1 MAGIYIHVPFCKC
14 FCNYCD
20 FYSITDNSET
30 ESFVQAVML
39 ETAMQARYLD
49 GETVETI
56 YLGGGTPSML
66 TAAQTGQ
73 IISAVRKNFTVSD
86 DPEITVEV
94 NPDDVS
100 EGYFAELAGTGVNR
114 VSLGVQSWND
124 KRLKYLGR
132 RHNAAQSAKALQ
144 LAFKEGIVNV
154 SADLI
159 YGVPGMTTG
168 DLRHDLE
175 ETFAFPVTHLSA
187 YHLTIEEGT
196 RFGKMK
202 KEKKLAETDEET
214 SNAMFSLLG
223 SFCRERG
230 FIHYEIS
237 NFARE
242 GYISRHNS
250 SYWKQVPYLGLGPSA
265 HSFNRTS
272 RQWNVSDVKKY
283 IRSVSA
289 GKVPFE
295 KEDLDRLTTFNE
307 YVMTSLR
314 TMWGIDL
321 GYVEAYYDKELHDYL
336 INLSGKY
343 IRYGLMHREKNT
355 LVLTDQGR
363 MISDNIIAEL
373 LMEL

>member
-1 MAGIYIHVPFCKC
+1 MAGIYIHIPFCKC

-30 ESFVQAVML
+30 ESFVQAVLL
-39 ETAMQARYLD
+39 EAAIQARYLD

-56 YLGGGTPSML
+56 YLGGGTPSL
-66 TAAQTGQ
+66 LSAGQTGQ
-73 IISAVRKNFTVSD
+73 IISAIRNNFAVSG
-86 DPEITVEV
+86 DPEITVEI
-94 NPDDVS
+94 NPDDVY
-100 EGYFAELAGTGVNR
+100 EGYFAELAGIGVNR
-114 VSLGVQSWND
+114 VSMGVQSWND

-132 RHNAAQSAKALQ
+132 RHDAGQSATALQ

-168 DLRHDLE
+168 DLKNDLE
-175 ETFAFPVTHLSA
+175 KTFTFPVTHLSA
-187 YHLTIEEGT
+187 YHLTIEDGT

-202 KEKKLAETDEET
+202 KEKKLAEPDEET

-272 RQWNVSDVKKY
+272 RQWNISDVKKY
-283 IRSVSA
+283 IRSVST
-289 GKVPFE
+289 GKIPFE

>member
-1 MAGIYIHVPFCKC
+1 MAGIYIHIPFCKC

-30 ESFVQAVML
+30 ESFVQAVLL
-39 ETAMQARYLD
+39 ETAIQARYLD

-56 YLGGGTPSML
+56 YLGGGTPSLL
-66 TAAQTGQ
+66 TARQTGQ
-73 IISAVRKNFTVSD
+73 IISAVRNNFAVSD
-86 DPEITVEV
+86 DPEITVEI
-94 NPDDVS
+94 NPDDVY
-100 EGYFAELAGTGVNR
+100 EGYFAELAGIGVNR
-114 VSLGVQSWND
+114 VSMGVQSWND

-132 RHNAAQSAKALQ
+132 RHDAGQSATALQ

-168 DLRHDLE
+168 DLKNDLE
-175 ETFAFPVTHLSA
+175 KTFTFPVTHLSA
-187 YHLTIEEGT
+187 YHLTIEDGT

-202 KEKKLAETDEET
+202 KEKKLTEPDEET

-250 SYWKQVPYLGLGPSA
+250 AYWKQVPYLGLGPSA

-272 RQWNVSDVKKY
+272 RQWNISDVKKY
-283 IRSVSA
+283 IRSVST
-289 GKVPFE
+289 GKIPFE

>member
-1 MAGIYIHVPFCKC
+1 MAGLYFHIPFCKS

-20 FYSITDNSET
+20 FYSITDNSEL

-39 ETAMQARYLD
+39 ETAMQSRYLD
-49 GETVETI
+49 GETVETV
-56 YLGGGTPSML
+56 YLGGGTPSLL
-66 TAAQTGQ
+66 TAGQTGQ
-73 IISAVRKNFTVSD
+73 IMSAVRKNFTLSD
-86 DPEITVEV
+86 DPEITIEV
-94 NPDDVS
+94 NPDDVY
-100 EGYFAELAGTGVNR
+100 EGYFNELADIGINR

-132 RHNAAQSAKALQ
+132 RHDAAQSAKALQ

-159 YGVPGMTTG
+159 YGLPGMTTE
-168 DLRHDLE
+168 DLKHDLE
-175 ETFAFPVTHLSA
+175 ETFARPVTHLSA

-202 KEKKLAETDEET
+202 KERKLVEPDEEI

-223 SFCRERG
+223 NMCREKG

-250 SYWKQVPYLGLGPSA
+250 AYWKQIPYLGLGPSA

-272 RQWNVSDVKKY
+272 RQWNISDVKKY
-283 IRSVSA
+283 IQSVKG

-295 KEDLDRLTTFNE
+295 REELDRLTTFNE

-321 GYVEAYYDKELHDYL
+321 EHVEAYYDKELHDYL
-336 INLSGKY
+336 VNLSGKY

>member
-1 MAGIYIHVPFCKC
+1 MAGIYIHIPFCKG

-20 FYSITDNSET
+20 FYSITDNSES

-49 GETVETI
+49 GETVETV
-56 YLGGGTPSML
+56 YLGGGTPSLL
-66 TAAQTGQ
+66 TAGQTGQ
-73 IISAVRKNFTVSD
+73 IISAVRKNFAFSD
-86 DPEITVEV
+86 DPEITIEV
-94 NPDDVS
+94 NPDDVY
-100 EGYFAELAGTGVNR
+100 EGYFRELAGTGVNR

-132 RHNAAQSAKALQ
+132 RHTAGQSANALQ
-144 LAFKEGIVNV
+144 LASKEGIVNV
-154 SADLI
+154 SVDLI
-159 YGVPGMTTG
+159 YGLPGMTTG
-168 DLRHDLE
+168 DLKHDLE
-175 ETFAFPVTHLSA
+175 ETFAYPVTHLSA

-202 KEKKLAETDEET
+202 KEKKLVEPDEDT

-223 SFCRERG
+223 NMCREKG
-230 FIHYEIS
+230 FMHYEIS
-237 NFARE
+237 NFALP

-250 SYWKQVPYLGLGPSA
+250 AYWKQIPYLGLGPSA

-272 RQWNVSDVKKY
+272 RQWNISDVKKY
-283 IRSVSA
+283 IRSISS

-295 KEDLDRLTTFNE
+295 KEDLDKLTIFNE

-321 GYVEAYYDKELHDYL
+321 EHVEAYYDKELHDYL
-336 INLSGKY
+336 VNLSGKY

>member
-1 MAGIYIHVPFCKC
+1 MAGIYIHIPFCKG

-20 FYSITDNSET
+20 FYSITDNSES

-49 GETVETI
+49 GETVETV
-56 YLGGGTPSML
+56 YLGGGTPSLL
-66 TAAQTGQ
+66 TAGQTGQ
-73 IISAVRKNFTVSD
+73 IISAVRKNFAFSD
-86 DPEITVEV
+86 DPEITIEV
-94 NPDDVS
+94 NPDDVY
-100 EGYFAELAGTGVNR
+100 EGYFRELAGTGVNR

-132 RHNAAQSAKALQ
+132 RHTAGQSANALQ
-144 LAFKEGIVNV
+144 LASKEGIVNV
-154 SADLI
+154 SVDLI
-159 YGVPGMTTG
+159 YGLPGMTTG
-168 DLRHDLE
+168 DLKHDLE
-175 ETFAFPVTHLSA
+175 ETFAYRVTHLSA

-202 KEKKLAETDEET
+202 KEKKLVEPDEDT

-223 SFCRERG
+223 NMCREKG
-230 FIHYEIS
+230 FVHYEIS
-237 NFARE
+237 NFALP

-250 SYWKQVPYLGLGPSA
+250 AYWKQIPYLGLGPSA

-272 RQWNVSDVKKY
+272 RQWNISDVKKY
-283 IRSVSA
+283 IRSISS

-295 KEDLDRLTTFNE
+295 KEDLDKLTIFNE

-321 GYVEAYYDKELHDYL
+321 EHVEAYYDKELHDYL
-336 INLSGKY
+336 VNLSGKY

>member
-1 MAGIYIHVPFCKC
+1 MAGIYIHIPFCKS

-20 FYSITDNSET
+20 FYSVTDSSEL
-30 ESFVQAVML
+30 ESLVQAVLL
-39 ETAMQARYLD
+39 ETSMQARYLD

-56 YLGGGTPSML
+56 YFGGGTPSLL
-66 TAAQTGQ
+66 TAGQISQ
-73 IISAVRKNFTVSD
+73 IISTVRKNFTVSD
-86 DPEITVEV
+86 DPEITVEI
-94 NPDDVS
+94 NPDDVF
-100 EGYFAELAGTGVNR
+100 EGYFRELAGAGVNR

-124 KRLKYLGR
+124 RRLKYLGR

-159 YGVPGMTTG
+159 YGIPGMTTG
-168 DLRHDLE
+168 DLKHDLE
-175 ETFAFPVTHLSA
+175 ETFAYPVTHLSA

-202 KEKKLAETDEET
+202 EEKKLAEPDEET

-223 SFCRERG
+223 NMCRENG

-250 SYWKQVPYLGLGPSA
+250 AYWKQIPYLGLGPAA

-272 RQWNVSDVKKY
+272 RQWNISDVKKY
-283 IRSVSA
+283 IRSIGS
-289 GKVPFE
+289 GNVPFE
-295 KEDLDRLTTFNE
+295 KEDLDKLTIFNE

-321 GYVEAYYDKELHDYL
+321 EHVEAYHDKELHDYL
-336 INLSGKY
+336 VNLSGKY

>member
-1 MAGIYIHVPFCKC
+1 MAGVYIHIPFCKS
-14 FCNYCD
+14 FCHYCD
-20 FYSITDNSET
+20 FYSTTDNSET

-56 YLGGGTPSML
+56 YLGGGTPSLL
-66 TAAQTGQ
+66 TVAQTGQ
-73 IISAVRKNFTVSD
+73 IISAVRENFSISN

-94 NPDDVS
+94 NPDDVY
-100 EGYFAELAGTGVNR
+100 EGYFRELAGTGVNR

-132 RHNAAQSAKALQ
+132 RHDAAQSAKALG
-144 LAFKEGIVNV
+144 LAFKEGIINV

-159 YGVPGMTTG
+159 YGLQGMTTG
-168 DLRHDLE
+168 DLKHDLE
-175 ETFAFPVTHLSA
+175 ETFGWPVTHLSA

-202 KEKKLAETDEET
+202 KEKKLTEPDEET

-223 SFCRERG
+223 NMCREKG

-237 NFARE
+237 NFALP

-250 SYWKQVPYLGLGPSA
+250 AYWKQIPYLGLGPSA

-272 RQWNVSDVKKY
+272 RQWNVSDIKKY
-283 IRSVSA
+283 IRSISG

-321 GYVEAYYDKELHDYL
+321 EHIEAYYDKELHDYL
-336 INLSGKY
+336 VNLSGKY
-343 IRYGLMHREKNT
+343 IRYGLMRREKNT

-373 LMEL
+373 LMEF

>member
-56 YLGGGTPSML
+56 YLGGGTPSLL
-66 TAAQTGQ
+66 TTGQTGQ
-73 IISAVRKNFTVSD
+73 IIAAVRKNFTVSD

-94 NPDDVS
+94 NPDDVY
-100 EGYFAELAGTGVNR
+100 EGYFGELAGTGVNR
-114 VSLGVQSWND
+114 VSLGVQSWNN

-132 RHNAAQSAKALQ
+132 RHDAAQSAKALQ
-144 LAFKEGIVNV
+144 LAFKEGISNV

-159 YGVPGMTTG
+159 YGVPNMTTA

-202 KEKKLAETDEET
+202 KEKKLTEPDEET

-250 SYWKQVPYLGLGPSA
+250 AYWKQVPYLGLGPSA

>member
-1 MAGIYIHVPFCKC
+1 MAGIYIHIPFCKG

-20 FYSITDNSET
+20 FYSITDNSEAET
-30 ESFVQAVML
+30 FVQAVMR
-39 ETAMQARYLD
+39 ETEMQARYLD
-49 GETVETI
+49 GETVETV
-56 YLGGGTPSML
+56 YFGGGTPSLL
-66 TAAQTGQ
+66 TVGQTGQ
-73 IISAVRKNFTVSD
+73 IISAVRKNFSFSD

-94 NPDDVS
+94 NPDDVY
-100 EGYFAELAGTGVNR
+100 EGYFRELAGTGVNR

-132 RHNAAQSAKALQ
+132 RHDAGQSAKALE

-154 SADLI
+154 SVDLI
-159 YGVPGMTTG
+159 YGLPGMTTG
-168 DLRHDLE
+168 DLKLDLE
-175 ETFAFPVTHLSA
+175 ETFVFPVTHISA

-202 KEKKLAETDEET
+202 KEKKLNEPDEET

-223 SFCRERG
+223 NMCREKG

-237 NFARE
+237 NFALP

-250 SYWKQVPYLGLGPSA
+250 AYWKQIPYLGLGPSA

-272 RQWNVSDVKKY
+272 RQWNISDVKKY
-283 IRSVSA
+283 IRSIS
-289 GKVPFE
+289 GGNVPFE
-295 KEDLDRLTTFNE
+295 KEDLDKLTIFNE

-321 GYVEAYYDKELHDYL
+321 EHVEAYYDKELHDYL
-336 INLSGKY
+336 VNLSGKY
-343 IRYGLMHREKNT
+343 IRYGLMRREKNT